1 MPTLCI
7 HNPVIHKDPQ
17 ACYKV
22 EVKFESLHTC
32 PQEAVDQVC
41 SVVNGEY
48 GDKVLNLVGGWVHY
62 RPSRVGPVLRL
73 PAAKGNRKVTVMVWL
88 EQTKQE
94 PSQIFTS
101 AELAYIKELLGQALP
116 TKFDKA
122 LHAKLTELLKE
133 TNNA

>member
-1 MPTLCI
+1 M
-7 HNPVIHKDPQ
+7 
-17 ACYKV
+17 

-41 SVVNGEY
+41 SAVNGEY

-73 PAAKGNRKVTVMVWL
+73 PAANGNRKVTVLVWL
-88 EQTKQE
+88 EETKQE

-101 AELAYIKELLGQALP
+101 AELARIQQLTSGSVMIPHNPA
-116 TKFDKA
+116 TDKA
-122 LHAKLTELLKE
+122 LHAKVTELLKE
-133 TNNA
+133 TK